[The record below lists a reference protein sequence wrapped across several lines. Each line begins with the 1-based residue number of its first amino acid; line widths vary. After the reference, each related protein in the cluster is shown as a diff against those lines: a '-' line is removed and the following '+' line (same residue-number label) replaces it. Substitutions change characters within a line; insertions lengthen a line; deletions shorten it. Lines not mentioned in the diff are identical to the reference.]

1 MKRRCLVT
9 DEKGD
14 HELSNYIIP
23 VIAAVVVLFILAVMP
38 LKMNTKLL
46 VKVVVVSLLI
56 FVLTYLLYSLYSL
69 YVAGAGFIFLLLYFS
84 YLISRQQ
91 EFASKRA
98 KVYSPALYVRKPKQ
112 ETSQVPAADEEEK
125 LPKAAQMDGV
135 QQEINKQSADSQLS
149 ESGQE
154 IISDHD
160 GVSITEKSTEYQL
173 TDITQEN
180 SAIYVHDAELEL
192 FVQLSLDNQA
202 NIQSPESDLENP
214 ALLEINSF
222 ETETSASVEV
232 TDQEETNLA
241 AEIESSLED
250 FRIERVPLINK
261 SNQLFD
267 IEINGNEEELEESF
281 EGRNRDVIL
290 ADEEVEKETDKQPVS
305 KASSL
310 KETILQKRSKLFEEL
325 EDDL

>member
-1 MKRRCLVT
+1 M
-9 DEKGD
+9 
-14 HELSNYIIP
+14 SNYIIP

-84 YLISRQQ
+84 YLISRLQ
-91 EFASKRA
+91 EFASKQA
-98 KVYSPALYVRKPKQ
+98 KVYSPALDVRKPKQ
-112 ETSQVPAADEEEK
+112 ETSQAPAADKEEK

-149 ESGQE
+149 ESGQK